1 VSCSQPRTSYLWCA
15 TFTSRVILLILTMLD
30 WITCRIT
37 TYLLNSSS
45 EFGEQSWLCSKH
57 VLLTAV
63 IPHFC
68 GFLYICWSVS
78 SLVITFWAFLFV
90 LGITIRTPTGEILLW
105 NHFWKCSND
114 FLCDKSFLR

>member
-15 TFTSRVILLILTMLD
+15 TFRSPVILLILTMLD

-78 SLVITFWAFLFV
+78 SLVTTFWAFVFV
-90 LGITIRTPTGEILLW
+90 LGICIHFMLHFHDKNTYRRNPLVKPLLEMQ
-105 NHFWKCSND
+105 
-114 FLCDKSFLR
+114 